1 MEKFLKRTLATI
13 MVVLMVLTSA
23 PLSGFV
29 GFNFAPKANAEME
42 VYEVINPFILQAES
56 LSGLTSD
63 SQAETMPHSYFEI
76 YIENTPYSPSKEF
89 VDSVKNDSFV
99 MTMMKAWEGF
109 SSVGNMSDAVGQVMT
124 ASDYCEVIILQ
135 IMNSTLKDNQFLSSI
150 KELAIEDAATL
161 TDNICE
167 VFKVGSIAE
176 IIDDTSFDINSLH
189 NNNLIAEAVENSF
202 DVGMASEICGAIGD
216 IITYS
221 QDISQVIDKIAMYA
235 TLINVDTYTKN
246 WLASMYNSADNYTY
260 MKTALGK
267 LLIASQST
275 TGAILSA
282 VQTTS
287 TTLTKW
293 VVSEAIN
300 VSLNVIAK
308 ANPVVAAI
316 FAGFS
321 ISTTICNLFFGSS
334 DICEQFHV
342 LEQLNIAQELARVT
356 ALKFKNNFVSNRTTQ
371 NALNLTKS
379 VELYFNTITNVEI
392 DCVLKFM
399 KTLYTSG
406 VKGWLSSMQKSYNEC
421 VETYEGTRTQRK
433 IIYNKMLFFF
443 AAAYKMKCPR
453 LFETYYGKDSI
464 WTIDYDNYTYKIQ
477 DNVAILEECVQTVSG
492 TIVIPKKI
500 FGFDVTEIGSYAF
513 SGCVG
518 LKIVTLNQGLKT
530 IGMRAFSGTSIT
542 SITIPNTVTSMY
554 RALVG
559 AEKLK
564 EVIFQ
569 SGIIKIP
576 PGSLSSCSSVTSVTI
591 PSTVTEIGVSAFE
604 DCIGLASVTIPGTVT
619 KIEGSAFAGC
629 SGLTSVTIPDSVML
643 IDGGAFED
651 CIGLT
656 SVTIPSLVTEIGC
669 YAFSGCIGLKSITL
683 NQGLKIIGYKAFNG
697 TSLTSVT
704 VPKTVANMSYVWDGS
719 CFEGAD
725 KLETVV
731 FENGITVIPYKAL
744 AANTSIV
751 NIVIPSSV
759 EKIGNYAFSECDN
772 LSNVYYSKDKVSWSK
787 IEIGNNNTP
796 LSTSTIHYN
805 SSISGDLHSHSYIT
819 TVTKVA
825 TCTATGTKKY
835 TCSCGDNYTQTIA
848 KLGHSFAS
856 SYTTDKKATCSVTGS
871 KSKHCTRSGCTA
883 KTSVTSIPKLSHTY
897 TNTCDA
903 TCNVCS
909 SKRTIKHSYSNACDK
924 ECNVCKATRSI
935 SHSYKTSITKAT
947 ISKNGK
953 TVDKCTVCGVS
964 KTTTIYYPKT
974 IKLSTTTYT
983 YNGSVKT
990 PTITVKDSNSKTLK
1004 KGTDYTLS
1012 FASGRK
1018 NTGKYS
1024 VTVTFKGKYSGKKVL
1039 YFNILPSKTSKIT
1052 PTCGTTSI
1060 KASWKKVT
1068 GASGYK
1074 VELLNSKGKVV
1085 KTVATTK
1092 TAYTFEKLSK
1102 VTTYKIKV
1110 TAYKTID
1117 SKKVYSTVSTT
1128 ITTSTAPA
1136 KATLSKVTAGSNSA
1150 TPTWKKVSSASGYEV
1165 MYSTSSKFSSSKT
1178 ATVSKGSSTKTTIK
1192 KLTKGKKYYFKVRA
1206 YKTVDGKKIYS
1217 AWSAV
1222 KSVKVK

>member
-1 MEKFLKRTLATI
+1 MEKLFKRTLAII

-29 GFNFAPKANAEME
+29 GFNFATKANAEME
-42 VYEVINPFILQAES
+42 AYEVINPFILQAES

-63 SQAETMPHSYFEI
+63 SQAETMPRSYFEI

-99 MTMMKAWEGF
+99 MTMMNTWEGF

-135 IMNSTLKDNQFLSSI
+135 IMNSTLKDNQFLSSM

-202 DVGMASEICGAIGD
+202 DVGMASEICSAIGD

-235 TLINVDTYTKN
+235 TLINIDTYTKN
-246 WLASMYNSADNYTY
+246 WLASMYNSAGNYTY

-267 LLIASQST
+267 LMIASQST

-300 VSLNVIAK
+300 VSINVIAK

-321 ISTTICNLFFGSS
+321 ISTTICNIFFGSS

-342 LEQLNIAQELARVT
+342 LEQFNIAQELARVT

-371 NALNLTKS
+371 NALNLTKA

-392 DCVLKFM
+392 DCVLEFM
-399 KTLYTSG
+399 RTLYTSG

-421 VETYEGTRTQRK
+421 VEAYEGTRTQRK
-433 IIYNKMLFFF
+433 IVYNKMLFFF

-492 TIVIPKKI
+492 TIVIPKKF

-604 DCIGLASVTIPGTVT
+604 DCIGLASVTIPDSVMLIDG
-619 KIEGSAFAGC
+619 GAFAGC

-731 FENGITVIPYKAL
+731 FENGIAVIPYKAL

-819 TVTKVA
+819 TVTKAA
-825 TCTATGTKKY
+825 TCTATGIKKY
-835 TCSCGDNYTQTIA
+835 TCSCGDTYTQTIA
-848 KLGHSFAS
+848 KI
-856 SYTTDKKATCSVTGS
+856 KSVTLS
-871 KSKHCTRSGCTA
+871 KENYVYDG
-883 KTSVTSIPKLSHTY
+883 
-897 TNTCDA
+897 
-903 TCNVCS
+903 
-909 SKRTIKHSYSNACDK
+909 
-924 ECNVCKATRSI
+924 
-935 SHSYKTSITKAT
+935 
-947 ISKNGK
+947 KN
-953 TVDKCTVCGVS
+953 
-964 KTTTIYYPKT
+964 
-974 IKLSTTTYT
+974 
-983 YNGSVKT
+983 KT
-990 PTITVKDSNSKTLK
+990 PTVTVKDANGNQLVKNVDYKLSVASKRSGIGRYTVKVTFIGDYSGSKNVYFYIKPGKPASVKSASQTTSSVKLSWSAVPGAAGYTVYRYSPSK
-1004 KGTDYTLS
+1004 KAYVKAGTTEGTSLTVSKLYAGTKYTFRVVAYGNTAAGKTYDSDSYTL
-1012 FASGRK
+1012 
-1018 NTGKYS
+1018 
-1024 VTVTFKGKYSGKKVL
+1024 L
-1039 YFNILPSKTSKIT
+1039 KT
-1052 PTCGTTSI
+1052 
-1060 KASWKKVT
+1060 A
-1068 GASGYK
+1068 
-1074 VELLNSKGKVV
+1074 
-1085 KTVATTK
+1085 TK
-1092 TAYTFEKLSK
+1092 T
-1102 VTTYKIKV
+1102 
-1110 TAYKTID
+1110 KT
-1117 SKKVYSTVSTT
+1117 
-1128 ITTSTAPA
+1128 P
-1136 KATLSKVTAGSNSA
+1136 TLSKVTA
-1150 TPTWKKVSSASGYEV
+1150 
-1165 MYSTSSKFSSSKT
+1165 
-1178 ATVSKGSSTKTTIK
+1178 SSTKGKAYVYHSDVSGETGYTVYYSTKKDSGFKKYANFKADTTRCDIT
-1192 KLTKGKKYYFKVRA
+1192 KLTSGETYYFKVRT
-1206 YKTVDGKKIYS
+1206 YITTDSGYVYS
-1217 AWSAV
+1217 AWSTV